1 MAKKII
7 HHSSHGR
14 KTGKFYYLDKK
25 LNIVEMDRP
34 KRRKKSR

>member
-7 HHSSHGR
+7 HHSKTHR
-14 KTGKFYYLDKK
+14 KDGKFYYLDKK

-34 KRRKKSR
+34 KRRGKRK

>member
-7 HHSSHGR
+7 HHSKSKR
-14 KTGKFYYLDKK
+14 KDGKFYYLDKK

-34 KRRKKSR
+34 KRRGKK

>member
-7 HHSSHGR
+7 HHSKSKR
-14 KTGKFYYLDKK
+14 KDGKFYYLDKK

-34 KRRKKSR
+34 KRRGKRK